1 MKMDELFKNLEY
13 EILDYMKKD
22 NENLER
28 GINYMLIGKYL
39 ERMADHAVN
48 IGDNVI
54 YMLTGKRIIKL

>member
-1 MKMDELFKNLEY
+1 MY
-13 EILDYMKKD
+13 ED